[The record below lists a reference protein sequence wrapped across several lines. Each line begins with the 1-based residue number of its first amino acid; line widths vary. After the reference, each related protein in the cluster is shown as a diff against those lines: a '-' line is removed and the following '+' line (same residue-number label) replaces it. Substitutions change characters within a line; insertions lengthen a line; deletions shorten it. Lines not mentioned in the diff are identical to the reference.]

1 MIWREG
7 YTGAGAPCA
16 RYGDNMAKGMTE
28 IVRFDEHENTAATPY
43 GPIICAPVPQQPIG
57 QLPETS
63 SSSTSSSVFPPFTT
77 SGDLGGGMYMS
88 ASNCRSPLSTP
99 APRRAFPPAAA
110 HQHI

>member
-77 SGDLGGGMYMS
+77 SGDLGGWVDIKSRQPG
-88 ASNCRSPLSTP
+88 SPALHP
-99 APRRAFPPAAA
+99 APRPRLPTRP
-110 HQHI
+110 HPHT